1 MRIDINKLPIK
12 YALELYQELPSYPS
26 PEDLEYLLVSALQE
40 KDLLG
45 VEFTAEQV
53 WDYMKIAV
61 ATMKELRI
69 FLDSLEFCDKVDDDS
84 YLLSK
89 HPWMN

>member
-26 PEDLEYLLVSALQE
+26 PEDLEYLLVTALQE

-53 WDYMKIAV
+53 WDYMKSAV
-61 ATMKELRI
+61 ATMKELRA
-69 FLDSLEFCDKVDDDS
+69 FLDSLACCDKVDEDS
-84 YLLSK
+84 YLLST

>member
-26 PEDLEYLLVSALQE
+26 PEDLEYMLVSALQE

-53 WDYMKIAV
+53 WDYMKSAV
-61 ATMKELRI
+61 PSLNELI
-69 FLDSLEFCDKVDDDS
+69 SFLDNLNTCNKLDEDG
-84 YLLSK
+84 YLLTA